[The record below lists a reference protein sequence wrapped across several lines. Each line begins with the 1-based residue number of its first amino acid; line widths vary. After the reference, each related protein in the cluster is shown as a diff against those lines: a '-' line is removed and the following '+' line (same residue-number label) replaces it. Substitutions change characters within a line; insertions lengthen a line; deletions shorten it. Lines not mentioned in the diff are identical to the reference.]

1 MMCMMRWVANR
12 QDIAGCEMTDPFS
25 SLQDQIANLKKF
37 LTDPSTR
44 KAFLEDL
51 TSCIHAAIVC
61 QQTKNERI
69 EAYKNTMPHPPNAPA
84 ISKLTANKNRKV
96 KDGIHTEKKK
106 NPEKNKTLE
115 A

>member
-1 MMCMMRWVANR
+1 
-12 QDIAGCEMTDPFS
+12 MTDPFA
-25 SLQDQIANLKKF
+25 SLQDQITNLKRS

-51 TSCIHAAIVC
+51 TSCIHMATVH

-69 EAYKNTMPHPPNAPA
+69 EAYKNTMPPPSNAPA
-84 ISKLTANKNRKV
+84 NSKSVVDKNKKV
-96 KDGIHTEKKK
+96 KNGIHTEKKK
-106 NPEKNKTLE
+106 NPKKVKAMEKVK

>member
-1 MMCMMRWVANR
+1 
-12 QDIAGCEMTDPFS
+12 MTDPFS
-25 SLQDQIANLKKF
+25 SLQDQITNLKKF

-51 TSCIHAAIVC
+51 TSCIHEATVS
-61 QQTKNERI
+61 QQTKNKRI
-69 EAYKNTMPHPPNAPA
+69 EAYKNTMPPPPNAPA
-84 ISKLTANKNRKV
+84 ISKLKANKNRKV

-106 NPEKNKTLE
+106 NPEKNKAME